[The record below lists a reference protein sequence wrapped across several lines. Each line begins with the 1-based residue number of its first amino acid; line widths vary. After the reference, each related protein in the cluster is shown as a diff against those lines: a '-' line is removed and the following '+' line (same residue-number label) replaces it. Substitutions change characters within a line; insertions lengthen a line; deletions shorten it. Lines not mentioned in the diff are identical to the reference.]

1 MFDIMA
7 AGLFGLA
14 PLLERANNSFG
25 SVANAVTRATA
36 GLRYVAL
43 HLAGLA
49 YRAVTPTSLSPT

>member
-1 MFDIMA
+1 MA
-7 AGLFGLA
+7 AGLFGPA
-14 PLLERANNSFG
+14 LLLVERANNSFG
-25 SVANAVTRATA
+25 SVVNAVTRATA